1 MAELYDDFEQ
11 RYGLVRIGGDLA
23 PATLL
28 EAYCTGVFPWFD
40 EDCPICW
47 WSPDPRAIFEL
58 PPVPPLTP
66 GPSPQRG
73 EGGKELH
80 VSHRLARTIRS
91 GKFTV
96 TINQAFGDVI
106 RGCAERDEGTWLTEA
121 MIDAYERL
129 HRLGVAHSVE
139 AWRDGEL
146 GGGLYGVALGG
157 LFAGESMFHRVTD
170 ASKVALAFTVEHLTE
185 RGFRLFDTQFLTE
198 HTARMGAIEIARRE
212 YLERLQQALRIETSF
227 VQE

>member
-1 MAELYDDFEQ
+1 MSATMAELYDDFEQ
-11 RYGLVRIGGDLA
+11 RYGLVRIGGDLE

-58 PPVPPLTP
+58 D
-66 GPSPQRG
+66 QF
-73 EGGKELH
+73 H
-80 VSHRLARTIRS
+80 ISHRLARTLRS

-106 RGCAERDEGTWLTEA
+106 RGCAERDEGTWLTQA

-129 HRLGVAHSVE
+129 HRFGVAHSIE
-139 AWRDGEL
+139 AWQDGKL

-170 ASKVALAFTVEHLTE
+170 ASKVALTFTVKHLTE

-198 HTARMGAIEIARRE
+198 HTARLGAVEIPRRE
-212 YLERLQQALRIETSF
+212 YLERLQQALRIDTSF
-227 VQE
+227 VEE